1 MSFTRN
7 LILVSEQ
14 RHMDPADFHAIAAYV
29 RERAPDIEVFVVENG
44 SLNSRSA
51 RHASQRPSIVVCPTA
66 LDMFRPRRGREFI
79 GRWIGKI
86 EEMQRMQNAGLP
98 VPRWT
103 EITPDL
109 KLDEK
114 EWGPAVIVKPSFGG
128 GNREITLMPVDEVR
142 YQAPQEFSEDHRARI
157 GPLIAQQFI
166 HTGPRPVEYRVL
178 TLLGRPLYAV
188 KQTSID
194 GAPFDWP
201 LPDAVSPRTD
211 VSSQGRHRRIE
222 FAYDPELLA
231 LASAVHDCMP
241 DVATVACDIVKDA
254 ASGKLFVI
262 EANTKGWGWR
272 LSSRSGREQQ
282 KEANLDFYSQF
293 DALSVAADVLIEH
306 THQVAE

>member
-1 MSFTRN
+1 
-7 LILVSEQ
+7 
-14 RHMDPADFHAIAAYV
+14 
-29 RERAPDIEVFVVENG
+29 
-44 SLNSRSA
+44 
-51 RHASQRPSIVVCPTA
+51 
-66 LDMFRPRRGREFI
+66 MFRPRRGREFI

-86 EEMQRMQNAGLP
+86 EEMQRMQDAGLP

-109 KLDEK
+109 KLDER

-128 GNREITLMPVDEVR
+128 GNREITLMPVDVVR
-142 YQAPQEFSEDHRARI
+142 YQPPEEFPQDHRARI

-194 GAPFDWP
+194 GAAFDWP
-201 LPDAVSPRTD
+201 PTGAVSLRTD
-211 VSSQGRHRRIE
+211 VSSKGRQRRIE
-222 FAYDPELLA
+222 FTDDPELLA
-231 LASAVHDCMP
+231 LASAVHDSMP

-254 ASGKLFVI
+254 ASGKLFII

-282 KEANLDFYSQF
+282 KEADLDFYSQF
-293 DALSVAADVLIEH
+293 DALSVAADVLIER
-306 THQVAE
+306 TRQAAE